1 MNWDTKTRQRHH
13 KKTTGQSLMNT
24 DSKILNKILAKGIW
38 QHVKRNIH
46 HDQVTFILG
55 TESEFSISPDQSM

>member
-1 MNWDTKTRQRHH
+1 MQDLQ
-13 KKTTGQSLMNT
+13 
-24 DSKILNKILAKGIW
+24 KILAHGIQ
-38 QHVKRNIH
+38 QHEKKKVYTPH